1 MKVNFFATLRPIV
14 GSKTVEV
21 GFTEGLTLRQVL
33 NDLSVRFP
41 QLRPE
46 LLDENGNLCG
56 HVHVFVNGRD
66 ATFLPNQVDALLKPE
81 DVISIF
87 PPVGGG

>member
-21 GFTEGLTLRQVL
+21 EFAEGLTLRQVL
-33 NDLSVRFP
+33 YDLSVRFP
-41 QLRPE
+41 RLRPE
-46 LLDENGNLCG
+46 LLDEKGNLCG

-66 ATFLPNQVDALLKPE
+66 STFLPDQLDTLLKPE